1 MGSFSEKWS
10 PQVGCGI
17 GHCARSR
24 DTGGE
29 LTQAERAEE
38 RDGIS
43 SERES
48 ETGRP
53 LGREAERGHH
63 TVNIEG

>member
-1 MGSFSEKWS
+1 MAG
-10 PQVGCGI
+10 G
-17 GHCARSR
+17 GHCGSR
-24 DTGGE
+24 LVRWGWAAQRGGPGGE